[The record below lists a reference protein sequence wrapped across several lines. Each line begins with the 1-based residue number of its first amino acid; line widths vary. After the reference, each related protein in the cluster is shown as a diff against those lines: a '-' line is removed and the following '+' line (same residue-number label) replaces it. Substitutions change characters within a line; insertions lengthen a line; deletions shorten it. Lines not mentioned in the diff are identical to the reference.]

1 MMSVLSEEE
10 AAGEEVGA
18 DAPAAVTAAGEE
30 KKKLKMLKVGH
41 REEEGAVAGRAGE
54 GDRVDW

>member
-1 MMSVLSEEE
+1 
-10 AAGEEVGA
+10 VGA

>member
-41 REEEGAVAGRAGE
+41 REEEGAVAGE